1 MNGCMEEM
9 EAALDKLFESSKSAV
24 NVCFEMHLELS
35 PVANLLI
42 KAAMGMTATMG
53 AKIFTV
59 VVPSSGI
66 FRDVVQNLLN
76 DLQPE

>member
-1 MNGCMEEM
+1 MSGCMEEM
-9 EAALDKLFESSKSAV
+9 EVALDKLFESSKSAV

-42 KAAMGMTATMG
+42 KAAMGMTGTMG

-59 VVPSSGI
+59 VVPSFAI

-76 DLQPE
+76 DIQPE